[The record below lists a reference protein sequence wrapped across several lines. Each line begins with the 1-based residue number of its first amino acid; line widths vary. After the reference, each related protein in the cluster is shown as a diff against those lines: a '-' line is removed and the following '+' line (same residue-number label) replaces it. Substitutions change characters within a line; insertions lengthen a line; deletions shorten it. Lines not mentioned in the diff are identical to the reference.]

1 MISRRTAYAIAT
13 GVVAADQAL
22 VVTFTDKAAGEM
34 VARLRD
40 LGLRGVTART
50 FHAHALSQLR
60 FFWPLR
66 HDGEPLPELLDSK
79 APIIG
84 RIARQLPGHYRF
96 TPTKDLADEIEW
108 AKSRR
113 IVPGEYEQRAGGRQ
127 PPIPSDL
134 FVQLYRNYER
144 EKTRQHRIDFDD
156 LLLQTIDLLEGD
168 EAAAETVRAR
178 KRWFSVDEYQDTN
191 PLQQRLLELWLGDR
205 RDLCVVGDEDQTIYS
220 FTGASSAFLTT
231 FEERWPGAKL
241 VPLVRNYR
249 STPQVLELANRLI
262 AAEGRAKRLIPT
274 RGDGPLPTIS
284 RHPSAEHELAAL
296 VAWVQARLGEGTA
309 PVEIAV
315 LVRMNAQLPPI
326 EEALTRAGV
335 AYQVRGLRFYARPEV
350 RSALASLRRP
360 PIDAVGTALPD
371 AIRARWTAGRGL
383 RGGCDPRG

>member
-1 MISRRTAYAIAT
+1 M
-13 GVVAADQAL
+13 
-22 VVTFTDKAAGEM
+22 
-34 VARLRD
+34 
-40 LGLRGVTART
+40 TART

-113 IVPGEYEQRAGGRQ
+113 IVPGEYEQRAGERQ

-134 FVQLYRNYER
+134 FVPLYRNYER
-144 EKTRQHRIDFDD
+144 EKTRLHRIDFDD
-156 LLLQTIDLLEGD
+156 LLLETIDLLEGD
-168 EAAAETVRAR
+168 EEAAETVRAR

-220 FTGASSAFLTT
+220 FTGASSAFLTS
-231 FEERWPGAKL
+231 FAERWPGATL

-249 STPQVLELANRLI
+249 STPRCWSS
-262 AAEGRAKRLIPT
+262 PT
-274 RGDGPLPTIS
+274 
-284 RHPSAEHELAAL
+284 A
-296 VAWVQARLGEGTA
+296 
-309 PVEIAV
+309 
-315 LVRMNAQLPPI
+315 
-326 EEALTRAGV
+326 
-335 AYQVRGLRFYARPEV
+335 
-350 RSALASLRRP
+350 
-360 PIDAVGTALPD
+360 
-371 AIRARWTAGRGL
+371 
-383 RGGCDPRG
+383 